1 MKIKK
6 IISSLFLASMAL
18 FTFNACSD
26 VPAPYDIPGTGGNT
40 SIYGEGTMQNPYTV
54 KGAMLNQNGK
64 LGWVKAYIVGYIP
77 SGGDVS
83 STISDVVFGAEGAGE
98 TNMVVSVGPDDKN
111 INNCLA
117 VQLPSGA
124 IRDSL
129 NLKGHPQNLY
139 QEVMLLGTM
148 EKYFGGSGIKNV
160 QAYIM
165 NGDTIGDIPAEEV
178 KAIFSET
185 FASGQGEFTINNV
198 EVPNEMPDVWT
209 WQSSYKCMVAT
220 SFSTSGYINYP
231 SESWLISPEIDLTKA
246 ENATLSFDR
255 VLYKVNN
262 ITLWAKEAGSENW
275 SELDMPNKEVT
286 TSWTFQKSGDINLNS
301 YKGKKIQI
309 AFKYLATDQAGTFEL
324 KNISIEDRVAGET
337 PEEPVNPGDNES
349 SKENPFT
356 VATAISKYNAS
367 KPLANTWVKGYIVG
381 YVSEITIDSSILN
394 DLSSIT
400 DKNKT
405 NLLISDNKNETD
417 YKNCLVLQLPSGDV
431 RNALNLKDNPSNLGK
446 EVIVKGSLEK
456 YFGTA
461 GLKSITEYVL
471 DGQGSGGT
479 EEPGGDAILEESFDN
494 TFGNFTPV
502 SVLGEQTWKTDKY
515 NDNPGYVKM
524 SAYSNGTSVANEDW
538 LVSPAVDLSKERTL
552 TFDHAMGPKNQDLS
566 NAADQYTV
574 WVSTDYSGDVT
585 TATWTQVNIT
595 YPATSGWDFETVTTK
610 LPAVGAKAY
619 IAFKYKNADNANTI
633 TWEIKNLSVK

>member
-18 FTFNACSD
+18 FSFNACSD
-26 VPAPYDIPGTGGNT
+26 VPAPYDIPGTGDNS
-40 SIYGEGTMQNPYTV
+40 SIYGEGTMQNPYSV

-98 TNMVVSVGPDDKN
+98 TNMVVSVSPDDKN

-117 VQLPSGA
+117 VQLPAGE

-165 NGDTIGDIPAEEV
+165 NGDTIGNIPAEEV

-185 FASGQGEFTINNV
+185 FATGQGDFIIDNI
-198 EVPNEMPDVWT
+198 EVPNEMPEVWT
-209 WQSSYKCMVAT
+209 WKSSYKCMVAT
-220 SFSTSGYINYP
+220 SFKTDGYINYP
-231 SESWLISPEIDLTKA
+231 AESWLISPEIDLTKA
-246 ENATLSFDR
+246 ENATLTFER

-262 ITLWAKEAGSENW
+262 ITIWAKESGSANW
-275 SELDMPNKEVT
+275 NELDMPNKEVT
-286 TSWTFQKSGDINLNS
+286 TSWTFQKSGDIDLNS

-309 AFKYLATDQAGTFEL
+309 GFKYLATDQAGTFEL
-324 KNISIEDRVAGET
+324 KNFTIEDRVAGET
-337 PEEPVNPGDNES
+337 PENPTENES
-349 SKENPFT
+349 SKENPFS

-367 KPLANTWVKGYIVG
+367 KPLADTWVKGYIVG
-381 YVSEITIDSSILN
+381 YVNGKSIDGSILN

-400 DKNKT
+400 DENKT
-405 NLLISDNKNETD
+405 NLLIADSKTETD

-471 DGQGSGGT
+471 DGQSSGGT
-479 EEPGGDAILEESFDN
+479 EEPSGDAILEESFNN

-502 SVLGEQTWKTDKY
+502 SVSGAQEWKTDSY
-515 NDNPGYVKM
+515 GYVSM
-524 SAYSNGTSVANEDW
+524 SAYSNGVSLENEDW
-538 LVSPAVDLSKERTL
+538 LVSPAVDLSKEHTL
-552 TFDHAMGPKNQDLS
+552 TFEHAMGPKNQDLS
-566 NAADQYTV
+566 NAPEQYTV
-574 WVSTDYSGDVT
+574 WVSTDYNGDVN

-595 YPATSGWDFETVTTK
+595 YPAASGWTFETVTTK

-619 IAFKYKNADNANTI
+619 FAFKYKNAENANTI

>member
-18 FTFNACSD
+18 FSFNACSD
-26 VPAPYDIPGTGGNT
+26 VPAPYDIPGTGDNS
-40 SIYGEGTMQNPYTV
+40 SIYGEGTMQNPYSV

-98 TNMVVSVGPDDKN
+98 TNMVVSVSPDDKN

-117 VQLPSGA
+117 VQLPAGE

-185 FASGQGEFTINNV
+185 FATGQGDFIIDNI
-198 EVPNEMPDVWT
+198 EVPNEMPEVWT
-209 WQSSYKCMVAT
+209 WKSSYKCMVAT
-220 SFSTSGYINYP
+220 SFKTDGYINYP
-231 SESWLISPEIDLTKA
+231 AESWLISPEIDLTKA
-246 ENATLSFDR
+246 ENATLTFER

-262 ITLWAKEAGSENW
+262 ITIWAKESGSANW
-275 SELDMPNKEVT
+275 NELDMPNKEVT
-286 TSWTFQKSGDINLNS
+286 TSWTFQKSGDIDLNS

-309 AFKYLATDQAGTFEL
+309 GFKYLATDQAGTFEL
-324 KNISIEDRVAGET
+324 KNFTIEDRVAGET
-337 PEEPVNPGDNES
+337 PENPTENES
-349 SKENPFT
+349 SKENPFS

-367 KPLANTWVKGYIVG
+367 NPQANTWVKGYIVG
-381 YVSEITIDSSILN
+381 YVNGMTIDGAILN

-400 DKNKT
+400 DDNKT
-405 NLLISDNKNETD
+405 NLLISDSKTETD
-417 YKNCLVLQLPSGDV
+417 YKNCLVLQLPSGDI
-431 RNALNLKDNPSNLGK
+431 RNALNLKDNPSNLNK
-446 EVIVKGSLEK
+446 ELIVKGSLEK
-456 YFGTA
+456 YFGTY
-461 GLKSITEYVL
+461 GLKFISEYVL
-471 DGQGSGGT
+471 DGQSSGGT
-479 EEPGGDAILEESFDN
+479 EEPDGDAILEESFNN
-494 TFGNFTPV
+494 TFGSFTTQN
-502 SVLGEQTWKTDKY
+502 VLGAQEWKPNSY
-515 NDNPGYVKM
+515 GYVSM
-524 SAYSNGTSVANEDW
+524 SAYSNGSSAANEDW
-538 LVSPAVDLSKERTL
+538 LISPVIDLSKERTL
-552 TFDHAMGPKNQDLS
+552 TFEHAMGKAGLDLS
-566 NAADQYTV
+566 NAPEQYTV
-574 WVSTDYSGDVT
+574 WVSTDYNGDVN

-595 YPATSGWDFETVTTK
+595 YPAASGWTFETVTTK

-619 IAFKYKNADNANTI
+619 FAFKYKNAENANTI

>member
-18 FTFNACSD
+18 FSFNACSD
-26 VPAPYDIPGTGGNT
+26 VPAPYDIPGTGDNS
-40 SIYGEGTMQNPYTV
+40 SIYGEGTMQSPYSV

-83 STISDVVFGAEGAGE
+83 STISDVVFGADGAGE
-98 TNMVVSVGPDDKN
+98 TNMVVSVSPDDKN

-117 VQLPSGA
+117 VQLPAGA

-185 FASGQGEFTINNV
+185 FASGQGEFTIENKTLP
-198 EVPNEMPDVWT
+198 EDGSAVWT
-209 WQSSYKCMVAT
+209 WETRSGNSYMKAT
-220 SFSTSGYINYP
+220 SFKTDGFINYS
-231 SESWLISPEIDLTKA
+231 SESWLISPEIDLTKV
-246 ENATLSFDR
+246 ENATLSFER

-262 ITLWAKEAGSENW
+262 ITIWAKESGSENW
-275 SELDMPNKEVT
+275 NELDMPNKEIT
-286 TSWTFQKSGDINLNS
+286 QSWTFQKSGDINLNN

-324 KNISIEDRVAGET
+324 KNFTIEDRAAGET
-337 PEEPVNPGDNES
+337 PEEPETPTENES

-356 VATAISKYNAS
+356 VSTAISKYNAS
-367 KPLANTWVKGYIVG
+367 EPMADTWVKGYIVG
-381 YVSEITIDSSILN
+381 YVNGKSIDGSILN

-400 DKNKT
+400 DENKT
-405 NLLISDNKNETD
+405 NLLIADSKTETD

-431 RNALNLKDNPSNLGK
+431 RNGLNLKDNPSNLGK
-446 EVIVKGSLEK
+446 EVIVKGSLET
-456 YFGTA
+456 YFKTY

-471 DGQGSGGT
+471 DGQSSGGT
-479 EEPGGDAILEESFDN
+479 EEGEKTTFTKVTEISEGTYVFAALSDGAYKIAQNIESSKNYGYLYVNDVTSDGN
-494 TFGNFTPV
+494 TISTV
-502 SVLGEQTWKTDKY
+502 SKG
-515 NDNPGYVKM
+515 
-524 SAYSNGTSVANEDW
+524 
-538 LVSPAVDLSKERTL
+538 L
-552 TFDHAMGPKNQDLS
+552 TFTIKSTADGYTIQDESGRYLIMTGS
-566 NAADQYTV
+566 YNSFNLTENPTEGQY
-574 WVSTDYSGDVT
+574 WDIT
-585 TATWTQVNIT
+585 T
-595 YPATSGWDFETVTTK
+595 
-610 LPAVGAKAY
+610 
-619 IAFKYKNADNANTI
+619 NADGTF
-633 TWEIKNLSVK
+633 TIKNKATNKWIQYSKDYTSFGSYPDSRGINPILFKK

>member
-18 FTFNACSD
+18 FSFNACSD
-26 VPAPYDIPGTGGNT
+26 VPAPYDIPGTGDNS
-40 SIYGEGTMQNPYTV
+40 SIYGEGTMQSPYSV

-83 STISDVVFGAEGAGE
+83 STISDVVFGADGAGE
-98 TNMVVSVGPDDKN
+98 TNMVVSVSPDDKN

-117 VQLPSGA
+117 VQLPAGE

-185 FASGQGEFTINNV
+185 FASGQGEFTVKNV
-198 EVPNEMPDVWT
+198 TVPAEMGAEVWT
-209 WQSSYKCMVAT
+209 WDSYKYMKAT
-220 SFSTSGYINYP
+220 SFVNYTDYAA
-231 SESWLISPEIDLTKA
+231 ESWLISPEVDLSNAT
-246 ENATLSFDR
+246 NATLTFEYVAR
-255 VLYKVNN
+255 YFTNLPEN
-262 ITLWAKEAGSENW
+262 ITLWITESNVENW
-275 SELDMPNKEVT
+275 QQLTIPNHVLQDA
-286 TSWTFQKSGDINLNS
+286 WTPFAKSGDIDLNA
-301 YKGKKIQI
+301 YKGKKVKIG
-309 AFKYLATDQAGTFEL
+309 FKYNCTEKAGTYEL
-324 KNISIEDRVAGET
+324 KNISIEDRAAGET
-337 PEEPVNPGDNES
+337 PEEPETPTENES
-349 SKENPFT
+349 SKETPFT

-367 KPLANTWVKGYIVG
+367 KPMADTWVKGYIVG
-381 YVSEITIDSSILN
+381 YVNGKSIDGSILN

-400 DKNKT
+400 DENKT
-405 NLLISDNKNETD
+405 NLLIADSKTETD

-471 DGQGSGGT
+471 DGQSSGGT
-479 EEPGGDAILEESFDN
+479 EEGEKTTFTKVTEISEGTYVFAALSDGAYKIAQNIESSKNYGYLYVNDVTSDGN
-494 TFGNFTPV
+494 TISTV
-502 SVLGEQTWKTDKY
+502 SKG
-515 NDNPGYVKM
+515 
-524 SAYSNGTSVANEDW
+524 
-538 LVSPAVDLSKERTL
+538 L
-552 TFDHAMGPKNQDLS
+552 TFIIKSTADGYTIQDESARYLIMTGTYNS
-566 NAADQYTV
+566 FNLTENPTEGQY
-574 WVSTDYSGDVT
+574 WD
-585 TATWTQVNIT
+585 IT
-595 YPATSGWDFETVTTK
+595 G
-610 LPAVGAKAY
+610 
-619 IAFKYKNADNANTI
+619 NADGTF
-633 TWEIKNLSVK
+633 TIKNKATNKWIQYSKDYTSFGSYPDSRGINPILFKK

>member
-165 NGDTIGDIPAEEV
+165 NGDTIGDIPTEEV
-178 KAIFSET
+178 EAIFSET
-185 FASGQGEFTINNV
+185 FASNQGEFTVKNV
-198 EVPNEMPDVWT
+198 NVPAEMGAEVWT
-209 WQSSYKCMVAT
+209 WDSYKYMKAT
-220 SFSTSGYINYP
+220 SYVNNTDYAA
-231 SESWLISPEIDLTKA
+231 ESWLISPEIDLSNAT
-246 ENATLSFDR
+246 NATLTFEYVAR
-255 VLYKVNN
+255 YFTNLPEN
-262 ITLWAKEAGSENW
+262 ITLWITESSAENW
-275 SELDMPNKEVT
+275 QQLTIPNHVLQDA
-286 TSWTFQKSGDINLNS
+286 WTPFAKSGDIDLNA
-301 YKGKKIQI
+301 YKGKKVKIG
-309 AFKYLATDQAGTFEL
+309 FKYACTEKAGTYEL

-356 VATAISKYNAS
+356 VATAISKYNSS
-367 KPLANTWVKGYIVG
+367 KPLADTWVKGYIVG
-381 YVSEITIDSSILN
+381 YVSDKSIDSSILN

-400 DKNKT
+400 DNNKT

-431 RNALNLKDNPSNLGK
+431 RNGLNLKDNPSNLGK

-456 YFGTA
+456 YFGTY

-471 DGQGSGGT
+471 DGQSSGGT
-479 EEPGGDAILEESFDN
+479 EDGEKTTFTKVTEISEGTYVFAALSDGVYKIAQNIETSKTYGYLYVNDVTSDGN
-494 TFGNFTPV
+494 TISTV
-502 SVLGEQTWKTDKY
+502 SKG
-515 NDNPGYVKM
+515 
-524 SAYSNGTSVANEDW
+524 
-538 LVSPAVDLSKERTL
+538 L
-552 TFDHAMGPKNQDLS
+552 TFTIKSTADGYTIQDESARYLIMTGTYNSFNLTENPTEGQYWDITS
-566 NAADQYTV
+566 NADGTF
-574 WVSTDYSGDVT
+574 T
-585 TATWTQVNIT
+585 
-595 YPATSGWDFETVTTK
+595 
-610 LPAVGAKAY
+610 
-619 IAFKYKNADNANTI
+619 
-633 TWEIKNLSVK
+633 IKNKATNKWIQYSKDYTSFGSYSDSRGVNPILFKK

>member
-18 FTFNACSD
+18 FSFNACSD
-26 VPAPYDIPGTGGNT
+26 VPAPYDIPGTGDNS
-40 SIYGEGTMQNPYTV
+40 SIYGEGTMQNPYSV

-83 STISDVVFGAEGAGE
+83 STISDVVFGADGAGE
-98 TNMVVSVGPDDKN
+98 TNMVVSVSPDDKN

-117 VQLPSGA
+117 VQLPAGE

-160 QAYIM
+160 QAYVM

-185 FASGQGEFTINNV
+185 FASGQGEFTIDNV
-198 EVPNEMPDVWT
+198 EVPNEMPEVWT

-246 ENATLSFDR
+246 ENATLSFER

-262 ITLWAKEAGSENW
+262 ITIWVKESGSENW
-275 SELDMPNKEVT
+275 NELDMPNKEVT
-286 TSWTFQKSGDINLNS
+286 TSWTFQKSGDINLNN

-324 KNISIEDRVAGET
+324 KNFTIEDRAAGET
-337 PEEPVNPGDNES
+337 PEEPETPTENES

-367 KPLANTWVKGYIVG
+367 KPLADTWVKGYIVG
-381 YVSEITIDSSILN
+381 YVSDKTIDSSVLN
-394 DLSSIT
+394 DLSGIT
-400 DKNKT
+400 DNNKT
-405 NLLISDNKNETD
+405 NLLIADSKTETD

-431 RNALNLKDNPSNLGK
+431 RNGLNLKDNPSNLGK

-456 YFGTA
+456 YFGTY

-471 DGQGSGGT
+471 DGQSSGGT
-479 EEPGGDAILEESFDN
+479 EEGEKTTFTKISEISEGTYVFAALSDGVYKIAQNIETSKTYGYLYVNDVTSDGN
-494 TFGNFTPV
+494 TISTV
-502 SVLGEQTWKTDKY
+502 SKG
-515 NDNPGYVKM
+515 
-524 SAYSNGTSVANEDW
+524 
-538 LVSPAVDLSKERTL
+538 L
-552 TFDHAMGPKNQDLS
+552 TFTIKSTADGYTIQDESARFLIMTGTYNS
-566 NAADQYTV
+566 FNLTENPTEGQY
-574 WVSTDYSGDVT
+574 WD
-585 TATWTQVNIT
+585 IT
-595 YPATSGWDFETVTTK
+595 G
-610 LPAVGAKAY
+610 
-619 IAFKYKNADNANTI
+619 NADGTF
-633 TWEIKNLSVK
+633 TIKNKATNKWIQYSKDYTSFGSYSDSRGVNPILFKK

>member
-178 KAIFSET
+178 EAIFSET
-185 FASGQGEFTINNV
+185 FASNQGEFTVKNV
-198 EVPNEMPDVWT
+198 NVPAEMGAEVWT
-209 WQSSYKCMVAT
+209 WDSYKYMKAT
-220 SFSTSGYINYP
+220 SFVNYTDYAA
-231 SESWLISPEIDLTKA
+231 ESWLISPEIDLSNAT
-246 ENATLSFDR
+246 NATLTFEYVAR
-255 VLYKVNN
+255 YFTNLPEN
-262 ITLWAKEAGSENW
+262 ITLWITESSAENW
-275 SELDMPNKEVT
+275 QQLTIPNHVLQDA
-286 TSWTFQKSGDINLNS
+286 WTPFAKSGDIDLNA
-301 YKGKKIQI
+301 YKGKKVKIG
-309 AFKYLATDQAGTFEL
+309 FKYACTEKAGTYEL

-356 VATAISKYNAS
+356 VATAISKYNSS
-367 KPLANTWVKGYIVG
+367 KPLADTWVKGYIVG
-381 YVSEITIDSSILN
+381 YVSDKSIDSSILN

-400 DKNKT
+400 DNNKT

-431 RNALNLKDNPSNLGK
+431 RNGLNLKDNPSNLGK

-456 YFGTA
+456 YFGTY

-471 DGQGSGGT
+471 DGQSSGGT
-479 EEPGGDAILEESFDN
+479 EDGEKTTFTKVTEISEGTYVFAALSDGVYKIAQNIETSKTYGYLYVNDVTSDGN
-494 TFGNFTPV
+494 TISTV
-502 SVLGEQTWKTDKY
+502 SKG
-515 NDNPGYVKM
+515 
-524 SAYSNGTSVANEDW
+524 
-538 LVSPAVDLSKERTL
+538 L
-552 TFDHAMGPKNQDLS
+552 TFTIKSTADGYTIQDESARYLIMTGTYNSFNLTENPTEGQYWDITS
-566 NAADQYTV
+566 NADGTF
-574 WVSTDYSGDVT
+574 T
-585 TATWTQVNIT
+585 
-595 YPATSGWDFETVTTK
+595 
-610 LPAVGAKAY
+610 
-619 IAFKYKNADNANTI
+619 
-633 TWEIKNLSVK
+633 IKNKATNKWIQYSKDYTSFGSYSDSRGVNPILFKK

>member
-18 FTFNACSD
+18 FSFNACSD
-26 VPAPYDIPGTGGNT
+26 VPAPYDIPGTGDNS
-40 SIYGEGTMQNPYTV
+40 SIYGEGTMQNPYSV

-83 STISDVVFGAEGAGE
+83 STISDVVFGADGAGE
-98 TNMVVSVGPDDKN
+98 TNMVVSVSPDDKN

-117 VQLPSGA
+117 VQLPAGE

-160 QAYIM
+160 QAYVM

-185 FASGQGEFTINNV
+185 FASGQGEFTVKNV
-198 EVPNEMPDVWT
+198 TVPAEMGAEVWT
-209 WQSSYKCMVAT
+209 WDSYKYMKAT
-220 SFSTSGYINYP
+220 SFINKKDYAA
-231 SESWLISPEIDLTKA
+231 ESWLISPEIDLSNAT
-246 ENATLSFDR
+246 NATLTFEYVAR
-255 VLYKVNN
+255 YFTNLPEN
-262 ITLWAKEAGSENW
+262 ITLWITESNVENW
-275 SELDMPNKEVT
+275 QQLTIPNHVLQDA
-286 TSWTFQKSGDINLNS
+286 WTPFAKSGDINLNA
-301 YKGKKIQI
+301 YKGKKVKIG
-309 AFKYLATDQAGTFEL
+309 FKYNCAEKAGTYEL

-337 PEEPVNPGDNES
+337 PEEPETPTENES
-349 SKENPFT
+349 SKENPFN

-367 KPLANTWVKGYIVG
+367 KPLADTWVKGYIVG
-381 YVSEITIDSSILN
+381 YVNGMSIDGSILN
-394 DLSSIT
+394 DLSGIT
-400 DKNKT
+400 DDNKT
-405 NLLISDNKNETD
+405 NLLIADSKTETD

-456 YFGTA
+456 YFGTY

-471 DGQGSGGT
+471 DGQSSGGT
-479 EEPGGDAILEESFDN
+479 EEGEKTTFTKVTEISEGTYVFAALSDGVYKIAQNIETSKTYGYLYVNDVTSDGN
-494 TFGNFTPV
+494 TISTV
-502 SVLGEQTWKTDKY
+502 SKG
-515 NDNPGYVKM
+515 
-524 SAYSNGTSVANEDW
+524 
-538 LVSPAVDLSKERTL
+538 L
-552 TFDHAMGPKNQDLS
+552 TFTIKSTADGYTIQDESARYLIMTGTYNS
-566 NAADQYTV
+566 FNLTENPTEGQY
-574 WVSTDYSGDVT
+574 WD
-585 TATWTQVNIT
+585 IT
-595 YPATSGWDFETVTTK
+595 G
-610 LPAVGAKAY
+610 
-619 IAFKYKNADNANTI
+619 NADGTF
-633 TWEIKNLSVK
+633 TIKNKATNKWIQYSKDYTSFGSYPDSRGVNPILFKK

>member
-26 VPAPYDIPGTGGNT
+26 VPAPYDIPGTGSNT

-178 KAIFSET
+178 EAIFSET

-198 EVPNEMPDVWT
+198 EVPNEMPEVWT

-262 ITLWAKEAGSENW
+262 ITLWVKEAGSENW
-275 SELDMPNKEVT
+275 SELDIPNKEVA

-356 VATAISKYNAS
+356 VATAISKYNSS
-367 KPLANTWVKGYIVG
+367 KPLADTWVKGYIVG
-381 YVSEITIDSSILN
+381 YVSDKSIDSSILN

-400 DKNKT
+400 DNNKT

-431 RNALNLKDNPSNLGK
+431 RNGLNLKDNPSNLGK

-456 YFGTA
+456 YFGTY

-471 DGQGSGGT
+471 DGQSSGGT
-479 EEPGGDAILEESFDN
+479 EDGEKTTFTKVTEISEGTYVFAALSDGVYKIAQNIETSKTYGYLYVNDVTSDGN
-494 TFGNFTPV
+494 TISTV
-502 SVLGEQTWKTDKY
+502 SKG
-515 NDNPGYVKM
+515 
-524 SAYSNGTSVANEDW
+524 
-538 LVSPAVDLSKERTL
+538 L
-552 TFDHAMGPKNQDLS
+552 TFTIKSTADGYTIQDESARYLIMTGTYNSFNLTENPTEGQYWDITS
-566 NAADQYTV
+566 NADGTF
-574 WVSTDYSGDVT
+574 T
-585 TATWTQVNIT
+585 
-595 YPATSGWDFETVTTK
+595 
-610 LPAVGAKAY
+610 
-619 IAFKYKNADNANTI
+619 
-633 TWEIKNLSVK
+633 IKNKATNKWIQYSKDYTSFGSYSDSRGVNPILFKK

>member
-18 FTFNACSD
+18 FSFNACSD
-26 VPAPYDIPGTGGNT
+26 VPAPYDIPGTGDNS
-40 SIYGEGTMQNPYTV
+40 SIYGEGTMQSPYSV

-83 STISDVVFGAEGAGE
+83 STISDVVFGADGAGE
-98 TNMVVSVGPDDKN
+98 TNMVVSVSPDDKN

-117 VQLPSGA
+117 VQLPAGA

-165 NGDTIGDIPAEEV
+165 NGDTIGNIPAEEV

-185 FASGQGEFTINNV
+185 FATGQGDFIIDNI
-198 EVPNEMPDVWT
+198 EVPNEMPEVWT
-209 WQSSYKCMVAT
+209 WKSSYKCMVAT
-220 SFSTSGYINYP
+220 SFKTDGYINYP
-231 SESWLISPEIDLTKA
+231 AESWLISPEIDLTKA
-246 ENATLSFDR
+246 ENATLTFER

-262 ITLWAKEAGSENW
+262 ITIWAKESGSANW
-275 SELDMPNKEVT
+275 NELDMPNKEVT
-286 TSWTFQKSGDINLNS
+286 TSWTFQKSGDIDLNS

-309 AFKYLATDQAGTFEL
+309 GFKYLATDQAGTFEL
-324 KNISIEDRVAGET
+324 KNFTIEDRVAGET
-337 PEEPVNPGDNES
+337 PENPTENES
-349 SKENPFT
+349 SKENPFS

-367 KPLANTWVKGYIVG
+367 KPLADTWVKGYIVG
-381 YVSEITIDSSILN
+381 YVNGKSIDGSILN

-400 DKNKT
+400 DENKT
-405 NLLISDNKNETD
+405 NLLIADSKTETD

-471 DGQGSGGT
+471 DGQSSGGT
-479 EEPGGDAILEESFDN
+479 EEPSGDAILEESFNN

-502 SVLGEQTWKTDKY
+502 SVSGAQEWKTDSY
-515 NDNPGYVKM
+515 GYVSM
-524 SAYSNGTSVANEDW
+524 SAYSNGVSLENEDW
-538 LVSPAVDLSKERTL
+538 LVSPAVDLSKEHTL
-552 TFDHAMGPKNQDLS
+552 TFEHAMGPKNQDLS
-566 NAADQYTV
+566 NAPEQYTV
-574 WVSTDYSGDVT
+574 WVSTDYNGDVN

-595 YPATSGWDFETVTTK
+595 YPAASGWTFETVTTK

-619 IAFKYKNADNANTI
+619 FAFKYKNAENANTI

>member
-18 FTFNACSD
+18 FSFNACSD
-26 VPAPYDIPGTGGNT
+26 VPAPYDIPGTGDNS
-40 SIYGEGTMQNPYTV
+40 SIYGEGTMQNPYSV

-98 TNMVVSVGPDDKN
+98 TNMVVSVSPDDKN

-117 VQLPSGA
+117 VQLPAGE

-185 FASGQGEFTINNV
+185 FASGQGEFTVKNV
-198 EVPNEMPDVWT
+198 TVPTEMGAEVWT
-209 WQSSYKCMVAT
+209 WDSYKYMKAT
-220 SFSTSGYINYP
+220 SYVNDTDYAA
-231 SESWLISPEIDLTKA
+231 ESWLISPEVDLSNAT
-246 ENATLSFDR
+246 NATLTFEYVAR
-255 VLYKVNN
+255 YFTNLQEN
-262 ITLWAKEAGSENW
+262 ITLWITESNTENW
-275 SELDMPNKEVT
+275 QQLTIPNHVLQNDWKPFV
-286 TSWTFQKSGDINLNS
+286 KSGDIDLNA
-301 YKGKKIQI
+301 YKGKKVKIG
-309 AFKYLATDQAGTFEL
+309 FKYKCTEKAGTYEL
-324 KNISIEDRVAGET
+324 MNISIEDRAVGET
-337 PEEPVNPGDNES
+337 PEEPETPTENES

-367 KPLANTWVKGYIVG
+367 KPMADTWVKGYIVG
-381 YVSEITIDSSILN
+381 YVNGKSIDGSILN

-400 DKNKT
+400 DENKT
-405 NLLISDNKNETD
+405 NLLIADSKTETD

-456 YFGTA
+456 YFGTY

-471 DGQGSGGT
+471 DGQSSGGT
-479 EEPGGDAILEESFDN
+479 EEGEKTTFTKVTEISEGTYVFAALSDGAYKIAQNIESSKNYGYLYVNDVTSDGN
-494 TFGNFTPV
+494 TISTV
-502 SVLGEQTWKTDKY
+502 SKG
-515 NDNPGYVKM
+515 
-524 SAYSNGTSVANEDW
+524 
-538 LVSPAVDLSKERTL
+538 L
-552 TFDHAMGPKNQDLS
+552 TFIIKSTADGYTIQDESARYLIMTGTYNS
-566 NAADQYTV
+566 FNLTENPTEGQY
-574 WVSTDYSGDVT
+574 WD
-585 TATWTQVNIT
+585 IT
-595 YPATSGWDFETVTTK
+595 G
-610 LPAVGAKAY
+610 
-619 IAFKYKNADNANTI
+619 NADGTF
-633 TWEIKNLSVK
+633 TIKNKATNKWIQYSKDYTSFGSYPDSRGVNPILFKK

>member
-178 KAIFSET
+178 EAIFSET
-185 FASGQGEFTINNV
+185 FASNQGEFTVKNV
-198 EVPNEMPDVWT
+198 NVPTEMGAEVWT
-209 WQSSYKCMVAT
+209 WDSYKYMKAT
-220 SFSTSGYINYP
+220 SYVNNTDYAA
-231 SESWLISPEIDLTKA
+231 ESWLISPEIDLSNAT
-246 ENATLSFDR
+246 NATLTFEYVAR
-255 VLYKVNN
+255 YFTNLPEN
-262 ITLWAKEAGSENW
+262 ITLWITESSAENW
-275 SELDMPNKEVT
+275 QQLTIPNHVLQDA
-286 TSWTFQKSGDINLNS
+286 WTPFAKSGDIDLNA
-301 YKGKKIQI
+301 YKGKKVKIG
-309 AFKYLATDQAGTFEL
+309 FKYACTEKAGTYEL

-356 VATAISKYNAS
+356 VATAISKYNSS
-367 KPLANTWVKGYIVG
+367 KPLADTWVKGYIVG
-381 YVSEITIDSSILN
+381 YVSDKSIDSSILN

-400 DKNKT
+400 DNNKT

-431 RNALNLKDNPSNLGK
+431 RNGLNLKDNPSNLGK

-456 YFGTA
+456 YFGTY

-471 DGQGSGGT
+471 DGQSSGGT
-479 EEPGGDAILEESFDN
+479 EDGEKTTFTKVTEISEGTYVFAALSDGVYKIAQNIETSKTYGYLYVNDVTSDGN
-494 TFGNFTPV
+494 TISTV
-502 SVLGEQTWKTDKY
+502 SKG
-515 NDNPGYVKM
+515 
-524 SAYSNGTSVANEDW
+524 
-538 LVSPAVDLSKERTL
+538 L
-552 TFDHAMGPKNQDLS
+552 TFTIKSTADGYTIQDESARYLIMTGTYNSFNLTENPTEGQYWDITS
-566 NAADQYTV
+566 NADGTF
-574 WVSTDYSGDVT
+574 T
-585 TATWTQVNIT
+585 
-595 YPATSGWDFETVTTK
+595 
-610 LPAVGAKAY
+610 
-619 IAFKYKNADNANTI
+619 
-633 TWEIKNLSVK
+633 IKNKATNKWIQYSKDYTSFGSYSDSRGVNPILFKK

>member
-178 KAIFSET
+178 EAIFSET
-185 FASGQGEFTINNV
+185 FASNQGEFTVKNV
-198 EVPNEMPDVWT
+198 NVPTEMGAEVWT
-209 WQSSYKCMVAT
+209 WDSYKYMKAT
-220 SFSTSGYINYP
+220 SYVNNTDYAA
-231 SESWLISPEIDLTKA
+231 ESWLISPEIDLSNAT
-246 ENATLSFDR
+246 NATLTFEYVAR
-255 VLYKVNN
+255 YFTNLPEN
-262 ITLWAKEAGSENW
+262 ITLWITESSAKNW
-275 SELDMPNKEVT
+275 QQLTIPNHVLQDA
-286 TSWTFQKSGDINLNS
+286 WTPFAKSGDIDLNA
-301 YKGKKIQI
+301 YKGKKVKIG
-309 AFKYLATDQAGTFEL
+309 FKYACTEKAGTYEL

-356 VATAISKYNAS
+356 VATAISKYNSS
-367 KPLANTWVKGYIVG
+367 KPLADTWVKGYIVG
-381 YVSEITIDSSILN
+381 YVSDKSIDSSILN

-400 DKNKT
+400 DNNKT

-431 RNALNLKDNPSNLGK
+431 RNGLNLKDNPSNLGK

-456 YFGTA
+456 YFGTY

-471 DGQGSGGT
+471 DGQSSGGT
-479 EEPGGDAILEESFDN
+479 EDGEKTTFTKVTEISEGTYVFAALSDGVYKIAQNIETSKTYGYLYVNDVTSDGN
-494 TFGNFTPV
+494 TISTV
-502 SVLGEQTWKTDKY
+502 SKG
-515 NDNPGYVKM
+515 
-524 SAYSNGTSVANEDW
+524 
-538 LVSPAVDLSKERTL
+538 L
-552 TFDHAMGPKNQDLS
+552 TFTIKSTADGYTIQDESARYLIMTGTYNSFNLTENPTEGQYWDITS
-566 NAADQYTV
+566 NADGTF
-574 WVSTDYSGDVT
+574 T
-585 TATWTQVNIT
+585 
-595 YPATSGWDFETVTTK
+595 
-610 LPAVGAKAY
+610 
-619 IAFKYKNADNANTI
+619 
-633 TWEIKNLSVK
+633 IKNKATNKWIQYSKDYTSFGSYSDSRGVNPILFKK

>member
-18 FTFNACSD
+18 FSFNACSD
-26 VPAPYDIPGTGGNT
+26 VPAPYDIPGTGDNS
-40 SIYGEGTMQNPYTV
+40 SIYGEGTMQNPYSV

-98 TNMVVSVGPDDKN
+98 TNMVVSVSPDDKN

-117 VQLPSGA
+117 VQLPAGE

-185 FASGQGEFTINNV
+185 FASGQGEFTVKNV
-198 EVPNEMPDVWT
+198 TVPAEMGAEVWT
-209 WQSSYKCMVAT
+209 WDSYKYMKAT
-220 SFSTSGYINYP
+220 SFVNYTDYAA
-231 SESWLISPEIDLTKA
+231 ESWLISPEVDLSNAT
-246 ENATLSFDR
+246 NATLTFEYVAR
-255 VLYKVNN
+255 YFTNLPEN
-262 ITLWAKEAGSENW
+262 ITLWITESNVENW
-275 SELDMPNKEVT
+275 QQLTIPNHVLQNDWKPFV
-286 TSWTFQKSGDINLNS
+286 KSGDIDLNA
-301 YKGKKIQI
+301 YKGKKVKIG
-309 AFKYLATDQAGTFEL
+309 FKYKCTEKAGTYEL
-324 KNISIEDRVAGET
+324 MNISIEDRAVGET
-337 PEEPVNPGDNES
+337 PEEPETPTENES

-367 KPLANTWVKGYIVG
+367 KPLADTWVKGYIVG
-381 YVSEITIDSSILN
+381 YVNGKSIDGSILN

-400 DKNKT
+400 DENKT
-405 NLLISDNKNETD
+405 NLLIADSKTETD

-456 YFGTA
+456 YFGTY

-471 DGQGSGGT
+471 DGQSSGGT
-479 EEPGGDAILEESFDN
+479 EEGEKTTFTKVTEISEGTYVFAALSDGAYKIAQNIESSKNYGYLYVNDVTSDGN
-494 TFGNFTPV
+494 TISTV
-502 SVLGEQTWKTDKY
+502 SKG
-515 NDNPGYVKM
+515 
-524 SAYSNGTSVANEDW
+524 
-538 LVSPAVDLSKERTL
+538 L
-552 TFDHAMGPKNQDLS
+552 TFIIKSTADGYTIQDESARYLIMTGTYNS
-566 NAADQYTV
+566 FNLTENPTEGQY
-574 WVSTDYSGDVT
+574 WD
-585 TATWTQVNIT
+585 IT
-595 YPATSGWDFETVTTK
+595 G
-610 LPAVGAKAY
+610 
-619 IAFKYKNADNANTI
+619 NADGTF
-633 TWEIKNLSVK
+633 TIKNKATNKWIQYSKDYTSFGSYPDSRGVNPILFKK

>member
-18 FTFNACSD
+18 FSFNACSD
-26 VPAPYDIPGTGGNT
+26 VPAPYDIPGTGDNS
-40 SIYGEGTMQNPYTV
+40 SIYGEGTMQNPYSV

-98 TNMVVSVGPDDKN
+98 TNMVVSVSPDDKN

-117 VQLPSGA
+117 VQLPAGE

-165 NGDTIGDIPAEEV
+165 NGDTIGDIPTEEV

-185 FASGQGEFTINNV
+185 FASGQGEFTVKNV
-198 EVPNEMPDVWT
+198 TVPAEMGAEVWT
-209 WQSSYKCMVAT
+209 WDSYKYMKAT
-220 SFSTSGYINYP
+220 SFVNYTDYAA
-231 SESWLISPEIDLTKA
+231 ESWLISPEVDLSNAT
-246 ENATLSFDR
+246 NATLTFEYVAR
-255 VLYKVNN
+255 YFTNLPEN
-262 ITLWAKEAGSENW
+262 ITLWITESNVENW
-275 SELDMPNKEVT
+275 QQLTIPNHVLQDA
-286 TSWTFQKSGDINLNS
+286 WTPFAKSGDIDLNA
-301 YKGKKIQI
+301 YKGKKVKIG
-309 AFKYLATDQAGTFEL
+309 FKYNCTEKAGTYEL
-324 KNISIEDRVAGET
+324 KNISIEDRAAGET
-337 PEEPVNPGDNES
+337 PEEPETPTENES

-367 KPLANTWVKGYIVG
+367 KPLADTWVKGYIVG
-381 YVSEITIDSSILN
+381 YVNGKSIDGSILN

-400 DKNKT
+400 DENKT
-405 NLLISDNKNETD
+405 NLLIADSKTETD

-471 DGQGSGGT
+471 DGQSSGGT
-479 EEPGGDAILEESFDN
+479 EEPDGDAILEESFNN
-494 TFGNFTPV
+494 TFGSFTTQN
-502 SVLGEQTWKTDKY
+502 VLGAQEWKPDSY
-515 NDNPGYVKM
+515 GYVSM
-524 SAYSNGTSVANEDW
+524 SAYSNGSSAANEDW
-538 LVSPAVDLSKERTL
+538 LISPVIDLSKERTL
-552 TFDHAMGPKNQDLS
+552 TFEHAMGKAGLDLS
-566 NAADQYTV
+566 NAPEQYTV
-574 WVSTDYSGDVT
+574 WVSTDYNGDVN

-595 YPATSGWDFETVTTK
+595 YPAASGWTFETVTTK

-619 IAFKYKNADNANTI
+619 FAFKYKNAENANTI

>member
-178 KAIFSET
+178 EAIFSET
-185 FASGQGEFTINNV
+185 FASNQGEFTVKNV
-198 EVPNEMPDVWT
+198 NVPAEMGAEVWT
-209 WQSSYKCMVAT
+209 WDSYKYMKAT
-220 SFSTSGYINYP
+220 SYVNNTDYAA
-231 SESWLISPEIDLTKA
+231 ESWLISPEIDLSNAT
-246 ENATLSFDR
+246 NATLTFEYVAR
-255 VLYKVNN
+255 YFTNLPEN
-262 ITLWAKEAGSENW
+262 ITLWITESSAENW
-275 SELDMPNKEVT
+275 QQLTIPNHVLQDA
-286 TSWTFQKSGDINLNS
+286 WTPFAKSGDIDLNA
-301 YKGKKIQI
+301 YKGKKVKIG
-309 AFKYLATDQAGTFEL
+309 FKYACTEKAGTYEL

-356 VATAISKYNAS
+356 VATAISKYNSS
-367 KPLANTWVKGYIVG
+367 KPLADTWVKGYIVG
-381 YVSEITIDSSILN
+381 YVSDKSIDSSILN

-400 DKNKT
+400 DNNKT

-431 RNALNLKDNPSNLGK
+431 RNGLNLKDNPSNLGK

-456 YFGTA
+456 YFGTY

-471 DGQGSGGT
+471 DGQSSGGT
-479 EEPGGDAILEESFDN
+479 EDGEKTTFTKVTEISEGTYVFAALSDGVYKIAQNIETSKTYGYLYVNDVTSDGN
-494 TFGNFTPV
+494 TISTV
-502 SVLGEQTWKTDKY
+502 SKG
-515 NDNPGYVKM
+515 
-524 SAYSNGTSVANEDW
+524 
-538 LVSPAVDLSKERTL
+538 L
-552 TFDHAMGPKNQDLS
+552 TFTIKSTADGYTIQDESARYLIMTGTYNSFNLTENPTEGQYWDITS
-566 NAADQYTV
+566 NADGTF
-574 WVSTDYSGDVT
+574 T
-585 TATWTQVNIT
+585 
-595 YPATSGWDFETVTTK
+595 
-610 LPAVGAKAY
+610 
-619 IAFKYKNADNANTI
+619 
-633 TWEIKNLSVK
+633 IKNKATNKWIQYSKDYTSFGSYSDSRGVNPILFKK

>member
-18 FTFNACSD
+18 FSFNACSD
-26 VPAPYDIPGTGGNT
+26 VPAPYEIPGTGDNS
-40 SIYGEGTMQNPYTV
+40 SIYGEGTLKSPYSV
-54 KGAMLNQNGK
+54 LGAMHYQNGR
-64 LGWVKAYIVGYIP
+64 LAWVKAYIVGYIP

-83 STISDVVFGAEGAGE
+83 STISDVVFGADGAGE
-98 TNMVVSVGPDDKN
+98 TNMVVSVSPDDKN

-117 VQLPSGA
+117 VQLPAGE

-160 QAYIM
+160 QAYVM

-185 FASGQGEFTINNV
+185 FASGQGEFTVKNV
-198 EVPNEMPDVWT
+198 TVPTEMGAEVWT
-209 WQSSYKCMVAT
+209 WDSYKYMKAT
-220 SFSTSGYINYP
+220 SFVNYTDYAA
-231 SESWLISPEIDLTKA
+231 ESWLISPEVDLSNAT
-246 ENATLSFDR
+246 NATLTFEYVAR
-255 VLYKVNN
+255 YFTNLPEN
-262 ITLWAKEAGSENW
+262 ITLWITESNVENW
-275 SELDMPNKEVT
+275 QQLTIPNHVLQDA
-286 TSWTFQKSGDINLNS
+286 WTPFAKSGDIDLNA
-301 YKGKKIQI
+301 YKGKKVKIG
-309 AFKYLATDQAGTFEL
+309 FKYKCTEKAGTYEL
-324 KNISIEDRVAGET
+324 KNISIEDRAAGET
-337 PEEPVNPGDNES
+337 PEEPETPTENES
-349 SKENPFT
+349 SKENPFS

-367 KPLANTWVKGYIVG
+367 NPLADTWVKGYIVG
-381 YVSEITIDSSILN
+381 YVNGMSIDGSILN
-394 DLSSIT
+394 DLSGIT
-400 DKNKT
+400 DDNKT
-405 NLLISDNKNETD
+405 NLLIADSKTETD

-456 YFGTA
+456 YFGTY

-471 DGQGSGGT
+471 DGQSSGGT
-479 EEPGGDAILEESFDN
+479 EEPSGDAILEESFNN

-502 SVLGEQTWKTDKY
+502 SVSGAQEWKANSY
-515 NDNPGYVKM
+515 GYVSM
-524 SAYSNGTSVANEDW
+524 SAYSGGKSLENEDW

-552 TFDHAMGPKNQDLS
+552 TFEHAMGPKSQDLS
-566 NAADQYTV
+566 NAPEQYTV
-574 WVSTDYSGDVT
+574 WVSTDYNGDVN

-595 YPATSGWDFETVTTK
+595 YPAASGWTFETVTTK

-619 IAFKYKNADNANTI
+619 FAFKYKNAENANTI

>member
-18 FTFNACSD
+18 FSFNACSD
-26 VPAPYDIPGTGGNT
+26 VPAPYDIPGTGDNS
-40 SIYGEGTMQNPYTV
+40 SIYGEGTMQSPYSV

-83 STISDVVFGAEGAGE
+83 STISDVVFGADGAGE
-98 TNMVVSVGPDDKN
+98 TNMVVSVSPDDKN

-117 VQLPSGA
+117 VQLPAGE

-165 NGDTIGDIPAEEV
+165 NGETIGDIPAEEV

-185 FASGQGEFTINNV
+185 FASGQGEFTVKNV
-198 EVPNEMPDVWT
+198 TVPAEMGAEVWT
-209 WQSSYKCMVAT
+209 WDSYKYMKAT
-220 SFSTSGYINYP
+220 SYVNDTDYAA
-231 SESWLISPEIDLTKA
+231 ESWLISPEVDLSNAT
-246 ENATLSFDR
+246 NATLTFEYVAR
-255 VLYKVNN
+255 YFTNLQEN
-262 ITLWAKEAGSENW
+262 ITLWITESNTENW
-275 SELDMPNKEVT
+275 QQLTIPNHVLQNDWKPFV
-286 TSWTFQKSGDINLNS
+286 KSGDIDLNA
-301 YKGKKIQI
+301 YKGKKVKIG
-309 AFKYLATDQAGTFEL
+309 FKYNCTEKAGTYEL
-324 KNISIEDRVAGET
+324 MNISIEDRAVGET
-337 PEEPVNPGDNES
+337 PEEPETPTENES

-367 KPLANTWVKGYIVG
+367 KPLADTWVKGYIVG
-381 YVSEITIDSSILN
+381 YVNGKSIDGSILN

-400 DKNKT
+400 DENKT
-405 NLLISDNKNETD
+405 NLLIADSKTETD

-471 DGQGSGGT
+471 DGQSSGGT
-479 EEPGGDAILEESFDN
+479 EEGEKTTFTKVTEISEGTYVFAALSDGAYKIAQNIESSKNYGYLYVNDVTSDGN
-494 TFGNFTPV
+494 TISTV
-502 SVLGEQTWKTDKY
+502 SKG
-515 NDNPGYVKM
+515 
-524 SAYSNGTSVANEDW
+524 
-538 LVSPAVDLSKERTL
+538 L
-552 TFDHAMGPKNQDLS
+552 TFIIKSTADGYTIQDESARYLIMTGTYNS
-566 NAADQYTV
+566 FNLTENPTEGQY
-574 WVSTDYSGDVT
+574 WD
-585 TATWTQVNIT
+585 IT
-595 YPATSGWDFETVTTK
+595 G
-610 LPAVGAKAY
+610 
-619 IAFKYKNADNANTI
+619 NADGTF
-633 TWEIKNLSVK
+633 TIKNKATNKWIQYSKDYTSFGSYPDSRGVNPILFKK

>member
-178 KAIFSET
+178 EAIFSET
-185 FASGQGEFTINNV
+185 FASNQGEFTVKNV
-198 EVPNEMPDVWT
+198 NVPTEMGAEVWT
-209 WQSSYKCMVAT
+209 WDSYKYMKAT
-220 SFSTSGYINYP
+220 SFVNYTDYAA
-231 SESWLISPEIDLTKA
+231 ESWLISPEIDLSNAT
-246 ENATLSFDR
+246 NATLTFEYVAR
-255 VLYKVNN
+255 YFTNLPEN
-262 ITLWAKEAGSENW
+262 ITLWITESSAENW
-275 SELDMPNKEVT
+275 QQLTIPNHVLQDA
-286 TSWTFQKSGDINLNS
+286 WTPFAKSGDIDLNA
-301 YKGKKIQI
+301 YKGKKVKIG
-309 AFKYLATDQAGTFEL
+309 FKYACTEKAGTYEL

-356 VATAISKYNAS
+356 VATAISKYNSS
-367 KPLANTWVKGYIVG
+367 KPLADTWVKGYVVG
-381 YVSEITIDSSILN
+381 YVNGMSIDGSILN

-400 DKNKT
+400 DDNKT

-431 RNALNLKDNPSNLGK
+431 RNGLNLKDNPSNLGK

-456 YFGTA
+456 YFGTY

-471 DGQGSGGT
+471 DGQSSGGT
-479 EEPGGDAILEESFDN
+479 EEGEKTTFTKVTEISEGTYVFAALSDGVYKIAQNIETSKTYGYLYVNDVTSDGN
-494 TFGNFTPV
+494 TISTV
-502 SVLGEQTWKTDKY
+502 SKG
-515 NDNPGYVKM
+515 
-524 SAYSNGTSVANEDW
+524 
-538 LVSPAVDLSKERTL
+538 L
-552 TFDHAMGPKNQDLS
+552 TFTIKSTADGYTIQDESARYLIMTGTYNSFNLTENPTEGQYWDITS
-566 NAADQYTV
+566 NADGTF
-574 WVSTDYSGDVT
+574 T
-585 TATWTQVNIT
+585 
-595 YPATSGWDFETVTTK
+595 
-610 LPAVGAKAY
+610 
-619 IAFKYKNADNANTI
+619 
-633 TWEIKNLSVK
+633 IKNKATNKWIQYSKDYTSFGSYSDSRGVNPILFKK

>member
-18 FTFNACSD
+18 FSFNACSD
-26 VPAPYDIPGTGGNT
+26 VPAPYDIPGTGDNS
-40 SIYGEGTMQNPYTV
+40 SIYGEGTMQNPYSV

-98 TNMVVSVGPDDKN
+98 TNMVVSVSPDDKN

-117 VQLPSGA
+117 VQLPAGE

-129 NLKGHPQNLY
+129 NLKGHSQNLY

-185 FASGQGEFTINNV
+185 FATGQGDFIIDNI
-198 EVPNEMPDVWT
+198 EVPNEMPEVWT
-209 WQSSYKCMVAT
+209 WKSSYKCMVAT
-220 SFSTSGYINYP
+220 SFKTDGYINYP
-231 SESWLISPEIDLTKA
+231 AESWLISPEIDLTKA
-246 ENATLSFDR
+246 ENATLTFER

-262 ITLWAKEAGSENW
+262 ITIWAKESGSANW
-275 SELDMPNKEVT
+275 NELDMPNKEVT
-286 TSWTFQKSGDINLNS
+286 TSWTFQKSGDIDLNS

-309 AFKYLATDQAGTFEL
+309 GFKYLATDQAGTFEL
-324 KNISIEDRVAGET
+324 KNFTIEDRAAGET
-337 PEEPVNPGDNES
+337 PEEPETPTENES

-367 KPLANTWVKGYIVG
+367 KPLADTWVKGYIVG
-381 YVSEITIDSSILN
+381 YVNGKSIDGSILN

-400 DKNKT
+400 DENKT
-405 NLLISDNKNETD
+405 NLLIADSKTETD

-456 YFGTA
+456 CFGTA

-471 DGQGSGGT
+471 DGQSSGGT
-479 EEPGGDAILEESFDN
+479 EEPSGDAILEESFNN

-502 SVLGEQTWKTDKY
+502 SVSGAQEWKTDSY
-515 NDNPGYVKM
+515 GYVSM
-524 SAYSNGTSVANEDW
+524 SAYSNGVSLENEDW
-538 LVSPAVDLSKERTL
+538 LVSPAVDLSKEHTL
-552 TFDHAMGPKNQDLS
+552 TFEHAMGPKNQDLS
-566 NAADQYTV
+566 NAPEQYTV
-574 WVSTDYSGDVT
+574 WVSTDYNGDVT

-595 YPATSGWDFETVTTK
+595 YPATSGWTFETVTTK
-610 LPAVGAKAY
+610 LPAVGANAY
-619 IAFKYKNADNANTI
+619 FAFKYKNAENANTI

>member
-178 KAIFSET
+178 EAIFSET
-185 FASGQGEFTINNV
+185 FASNQGEFTVKNV
-198 EVPNEMPDVWT
+198 NVPTEMGAEVWT
-209 WQSSYKCMVAT
+209 WDSYKYMKAT
-220 SFSTSGYINYP
+220 SFVNYTDYAA
-231 SESWLISPEIDLTKA
+231 ESWLISPEIDLSNAT
-246 ENATLSFDR
+246 NATLTFEYVAR
-255 VLYKVNN
+255 YFTNLPEN
-262 ITLWAKEAGSENW
+262 ITLWITESSAENW
-275 SELDMPNKEVT
+275 QQLTIPNHVLQDA
-286 TSWTFQKSGDINLNS
+286 WTPFAKSGDIDLNA
-301 YKGKKIQI
+301 YKGKKVKIG
-309 AFKYLATDQAGTFEL
+309 FKYACTEKAGTYEL

-356 VATAISKYNAS
+356 VATAISKYNSS
-367 KPLANTWVKGYIVG
+367 KPLADTWVKGYVVG
-381 YVSEITIDSSILN
+381 YVNGMSIDGSILN
-394 DLSSIT
+394 DLSGIT
-400 DKNKT
+400 DDNKT

-431 RNALNLKDNPSNLGK
+431 RNGLNLKDNPSNLGK

-456 YFGTA
+456 YFGTY

-471 DGQGSGGT
+471 DGQSSGGT
-479 EEPGGDAILEESFDN
+479 EDGEKTTFTKVTEISEGTYVFAALSDGVYKIAQNIETSKTYGYLYVNDVTSDGN
-494 TFGNFTPV
+494 TISTV
-502 SVLGEQTWKTDKY
+502 SKG
-515 NDNPGYVKM
+515 
-524 SAYSNGTSVANEDW
+524 
-538 LVSPAVDLSKERTL
+538 L
-552 TFDHAMGPKNQDLS
+552 TFTIKSTADGYTIQDESARYLIMTGTYNSFNLTENPTEGQYWDITS
-566 NAADQYTV
+566 NADGTF
-574 WVSTDYSGDVT
+574 T
-585 TATWTQVNIT
+585 
-595 YPATSGWDFETVTTK
+595 
-610 LPAVGAKAY
+610 
-619 IAFKYKNADNANTI
+619 
-633 TWEIKNLSVK
+633 IKNKATNKWIQYSKDYTSFGSYSDSRGVNPILFKK

>member
-18 FTFNACSD
+18 FSFNACSD
-26 VPAPYDIPGTGGNT
+26 VPAPYDIPGTGDNS
-40 SIYGEGTMQNPYTV
+40 SIYGEGTMQNPYSV

-98 TNMVVSVGPDDKN
+98 TNMVVSVSPDDKN

-117 VQLPSGA
+117 VQLPAGE

-185 FASGQGEFTINNV
+185 FASGQGEFTVKNV
-198 EVPNEMPDVWT
+198 TVPAEMGAEVWT
-209 WQSSYKCMVAT
+209 WDSYKYMKAT
-220 SFSTSGYINYP
+220 SFVNYTDYAA
-231 SESWLISPEIDLTKA
+231 ESWLISPEVDLSNA
-246 ENATLSFDR
+246 PNATLTFEYVAR
-255 VLYKVNN
+255 YFTNLPEN
-262 ITLWAKEAGSENW
+262 ITLWITESNVENW
-275 SELDMPNKEVT
+275 QQLTIPNHVLQDA
-286 TSWTFQKSGDINLNS
+286 WTPFAKSGDIDLNA
-301 YKGKKIQI
+301 YKGKKVKIG
-309 AFKYLATDQAGTFEL
+309 FKYNCTEKAGTYEL
-324 KNISIEDRVAGET
+324 KNISIEDRAAGET
-337 PEEPVNPGDNES
+337 PEEPETPTENES

-367 KPLANTWVKGYIVG
+367 KPLADTWVKGYIVG
-381 YVSEITIDSSILN
+381 YVNGKSIDGSILN

-400 DKNKT
+400 DENKT
-405 NLLISDNKNETD
+405 NLLIADSKTETD

-471 DGQGSGGT
+471 DGQSSGGT
-479 EEPGGDAILEESFDN
+479 EEGEKTTFTKVTEISEGTYVFAALSDGAYKIAQNIESSKNYGYLYVNDVTSDGN
-494 TFGNFTPV
+494 TISTV
-502 SVLGEQTWKTDKY
+502 SKG
-515 NDNPGYVKM
+515 
-524 SAYSNGTSVANEDW
+524 
-538 LVSPAVDLSKERTL
+538 L
-552 TFDHAMGPKNQDLS
+552 TFTIKSTADGYTIQDESGRYLIMTGS
-566 NAADQYTV
+566 YNSFNLTENPTEGQY
-574 WVSTDYSGDVT
+574 WD
-585 TATWTQVNIT
+585 IT
-595 YPATSGWDFETVTTK
+595 G
-610 LPAVGAKAY
+610 
-619 IAFKYKNADNANTI
+619 NADDTF
-633 TWEIKNLSVK
+633 TIKNKATNKWIQYSKDYTSFGSYPDSRGVNPILFKK

>member
-18 FTFNACSD
+18 FSFNACSD
-26 VPAPYDIPGTGGNT
+26 VPAPYDIPGTGDNS
-40 SIYGEGTMQNPYTV
+40 SIYGEGTMQNPYSV

-98 TNMVVSVGPDDKN
+98 TNMVVSVSPDDKN

-117 VQLPSGA
+117 VQLPAGE

-148 EKYFGGSGIKNV
+148 EKYFRGSGIKNV

-185 FASGQGEFTINNV
+185 FASGQGEFTVKNV
-198 EVPNEMPDVWT
+198 TVPAEMGAEVWT
-209 WQSSYKCMVAT
+209 WDSYKYMKAT
-220 SFSTSGYINYP
+220 SFVNYTDYAA
-231 SESWLISPEIDLTKA
+231 ESWLISPEIDLTKV
-246 ENATLSFDR
+246 ENATLSFER

-262 ITLWAKEAGSENW
+262 ITIWAKESGSENW
-275 SELDMPNKEVT
+275 NELDMPNKEIT
-286 TSWTFQKSGDINLNS
+286 LSWTFQKSGDINLNN

-324 KNISIEDRVAGET
+324 KNFTIEDRAAGET
-337 PEEPVNPGDNES
+337 PEEPETPTENES

-367 KPLANTWVKGYIVG
+367 KPLADTWVKGYIVG
-381 YVSEITIDSSILN
+381 YVNGKSIDGSILN

-400 DKNKT
+400 DKNNT
-405 NLLISDNKNETD
+405 NLLIADSKTETD

-471 DGQGSGGT
+471 DGQSSGGT
-479 EEPGGDAILEESFDN
+479 EEGEKTTFTKVTEISEGTYVFATLSDGAYKIAQNIESSKNYGYLYVNDVTSDGN
-494 TFGNFTPV
+494 TISTV
-502 SVLGEQTWKTDKY
+502 SKG
-515 NDNPGYVKM
+515 
-524 SAYSNGTSVANEDW
+524 
-538 LVSPAVDLSKERTL
+538 L
-552 TFDHAMGPKNQDLS
+552 TFTIKSTADGYTIQDESGRYLIMTGS
-566 NAADQYTV
+566 YNSFNLTENPTEGQY
-574 WVSTDYSGDVT
+574 WDIT
-585 TATWTQVNIT
+585 T
-595 YPATSGWDFETVTTK
+595 
-610 LPAVGAKAY
+610 
-619 IAFKYKNADNANTI
+619 NADGTF
-633 TWEIKNLSVK
+633 TIKNKATNKWIQYSKDYTSFGSYPDSRGINPILFKK

>member
-178 KAIFSET
+178 EAIFSET
-185 FASGQGEFTINNV
+185 FASNQGEFTVKNV
-198 EVPNEMPDVWT
+198 NVPAEMGAEVWT
-209 WQSSYKCMVAT
+209 WDSYKYMKAT
-220 SFSTSGYINYP
+220 SFVNYTDYAA
-231 SESWLISPEIDLTKA
+231 ESWLISPEIDLSNAT
-246 ENATLSFDR
+246 NATLTFEYVAR
-255 VLYKVNN
+255 YFTNLPEN
-262 ITLWAKEAGSENW
+262 ITLWITESSAENW
-275 SELDMPNKEVT
+275 QQLTIPNHVLQDA
-286 TSWTFQKSGDINLNS
+286 WTPFAKSGDIDLNA
-301 YKGKKIQI
+301 YKGKKVKIG
-309 AFKYLATDQAGTFEL
+309 FKYACTEKAGTYEL

-356 VATAISKYNAS
+356 VATAISKYNSS
-367 KPLANTWVKGYIVG
+367 KPLADTWVKGYVVG
-381 YVSEITIDSSILN
+381 YVNGMSIDGSILN
-394 DLSSIT
+394 DLSGIT
-400 DKNKT
+400 DDNKT

-431 RNALNLKDNPSNLGK
+431 RNGLNLKDNPSNLGK

-456 YFGTA
+456 YFGTY

-471 DGQGSGGT
+471 DGQSSGGT
-479 EEPGGDAILEESFDN
+479 EDGEKTTFTKVTEISEGTYVFAALSDGVYKIAQNIETSKTYGYLYVNDVTSDGN
-494 TFGNFTPV
+494 TISTV
-502 SVLGEQTWKTDKY
+502 SKG
-515 NDNPGYVKM
+515 
-524 SAYSNGTSVANEDW
+524 
-538 LVSPAVDLSKERTL
+538 L
-552 TFDHAMGPKNQDLS
+552 TFTIKSTADGYTIQDESARYLIMTGTYNSFNLTENPTEGQYWDITS
-566 NAADQYTV
+566 NADGTF
-574 WVSTDYSGDVT
+574 T
-585 TATWTQVNIT
+585 
-595 YPATSGWDFETVTTK
+595 
-610 LPAVGAKAY
+610 
-619 IAFKYKNADNANTI
+619 
-633 TWEIKNLSVK
+633 IKNKATNKWIQYSKDYTSFGSYSDSRGVNPILFKK

>member
-178 KAIFSET
+178 EAIFSET

-198 EVPNEMPDVWT
+198 EVPNEMPEVWT

-262 ITLWAKEAGSENW
+262 ITLWVKEAGSENW
-275 SELDMPNKEVT
+275 SELDIPNKEVA

-356 VATAISKYNAS
+356 VATAISKYNSS
-367 KPLANTWVKGYIVG
+367 KPLADTWVKGYIVG
-381 YVSEITIDSSILN
+381 YVSDKSIDSSILN

-400 DKNKT
+400 DNNKT

-431 RNALNLKDNPSNLGK
+431 RNGLNLKDNPSNLGK

-456 YFGTA
+456 YFGTY

-471 DGQGSGGT
+471 DGQSSGGT
-479 EEPGGDAILEESFDN
+479 EDGEKTTFTKVTEISEGTYVFAALSDGVYKIAQNIETSKTYGYLYVNDVTSDGN
-494 TFGNFTPV
+494 TISTV
-502 SVLGEQTWKTDKY
+502 SKG
-515 NDNPGYVKM
+515 
-524 SAYSNGTSVANEDW
+524 
-538 LVSPAVDLSKERTL
+538 L
-552 TFDHAMGPKNQDLS
+552 TFTIKSTADGYTIQDESARYLIMTGTYNSFNLTENPTEGQYWDITS
-566 NAADQYTV
+566 NADGTF
-574 WVSTDYSGDVT
+574 T
-585 TATWTQVNIT
+585 
-595 YPATSGWDFETVTTK
+595 
-610 LPAVGAKAY
+610 
-619 IAFKYKNADNANTI
+619 
-633 TWEIKNLSVK
+633 IKNKATNKWIQYSKDYTSFGSYSDSRGVNPILFKK

>member
-18 FTFNACSD
+18 FSFNACSD
-26 VPAPYDIPGTGGNT
+26 VPAPYEIPGTGDNS
-40 SIYGEGTMQNPYTV
+40 SIYGEGTLKSPYSV
-54 KGAMLNQNGK
+54 LGAMHYQNGR
-64 LGWVKAYIVGYIP
+64 LAWVKAYIVGYIP

-98 TNMVVSVGPDDKN
+98 TNMVVSVSPDDKN

-117 VQLPSGA
+117 VQLPAGE

-198 EVPNEMPDVWT
+198 EVPNEMPEVWT

-262 ITLWAKEAGSENW
+262 ITLWVKEAGSENW
-275 SELDMPNKEVT
+275 SELDIPNKEVA

-356 VATAISKYNAS
+356 VATAISKYNSS
-367 KPLANTWVKGYIVG
+367 KPLADTWVKGYVVG
-381 YVSEITIDSSILN
+381 YVNGMSIDGSILN
-394 DLSSIT
+394 DLSGIT
-400 DKNKT
+400 DDNKT

-431 RNALNLKDNPSNLGK
+431 RNGLNLKDNPSNLGK

-456 YFGTA
+456 YFGTY

-471 DGQGSGGT
+471 DGQSSGGT
-479 EEPGGDAILEESFDN
+479 EDGEKTTFTKVTEISEGTYVFAALSDGVYKIAQNIETSKTYGYLYVNDVTSDGN
-494 TFGNFTPV
+494 TISTV
-502 SVLGEQTWKTDKY
+502 SKG
-515 NDNPGYVKM
+515 
-524 SAYSNGTSVANEDW
+524 
-538 LVSPAVDLSKERTL
+538 L
-552 TFDHAMGPKNQDLS
+552 TFTIKSTADGYTIQDESARYLIMTGTYNSFNLTENPTEGQYWDITS
-566 NAADQYTV
+566 NADGTF
-574 WVSTDYSGDVT
+574 T
-585 TATWTQVNIT
+585 
-595 YPATSGWDFETVTTK
+595 
-610 LPAVGAKAY
+610 
-619 IAFKYKNADNANTI
+619 
-633 TWEIKNLSVK
+633 IKNKATNKWIQYSKDYTSFGSYSDSRGVNPILFKK

>member
-178 KAIFSET
+178 EAIFSET
-185 FASGQGEFTINNV
+185 FASNQGEFTVKNV
-198 EVPNEMPDVWT
+198 NVPTEMGAEVWT
-209 WQSSYKCMVAT
+209 WDSYKYMKAT
-220 SFSTSGYINYP
+220 SFVNYTDYAA
-231 SESWLISPEIDLTKA
+231 ESWLISPEIDLSNAT
-246 ENATLSFDR
+246 NATLTFEYVAR
-255 VLYKVNN
+255 YFTNLPEN
-262 ITLWAKEAGSENW
+262 ITLWITESSAENW
-275 SELDMPNKEVT
+275 QQLTIPNHVLQDA
-286 TSWTFQKSGDINLNS
+286 WTPFAKSGDIDLNA
-301 YKGKKIQI
+301 YKGKKVKIG
-309 AFKYLATDQAGTFEL
+309 FKYACTEKAGTYEL

-356 VATAISKYNAS
+356 VATAISKYNSS
-367 KPLANTWVKGYIVG
+367 KPLANTWVKGYVVG
-381 YVSEITIDSSILN
+381 YVNGMSIDGSILN
-394 DLSSIT
+394 DLSGIT
-400 DKNKT
+400 DDNKT

-431 RNALNLKDNPSNLGK
+431 RNSLNLKDNPENLGK
-446 EVIVKGSLEK
+446 ELIVKGSLEK

-479 EEPGGDAILEESFDN
+479 EEPGGDAILEESFNN
-494 TFGNFTPV
+494 TFGSFTPV
-502 SVLGEQTWKTDKY
+502 SVSGAQEWKADSY
-515 NDNPGYVKM
+515 GYVKM
-524 SAYSNGTSVANEDW
+524 SAYSGGKSLENEDW

-595 YPATSGWDFETVTTK
+595 YPAVSGWDFETVTTK

>member
-178 KAIFSET
+178 EAIFSET
-185 FASGQGEFTINNV
+185 FASNQGEFTVKNV
-198 EVPNEMPDVWT
+198 NVPAEMGAEVWT
-209 WQSSYKCMVAT
+209 WDSYKYMKAT
-220 SFSTSGYINYP
+220 SFVNYTDYAA
-231 SESWLISPEIDLTKA
+231 ESWLISPEIDLSNAT
-246 ENATLSFDR
+246 NATLTFEYVAR
-255 VLYKVNN
+255 YFTNLPEN
-262 ITLWAKEAGSENW
+262 ITLWITESSAENW
-275 SELDMPNKEVT
+275 QQLTIPNHVLQDA
-286 TSWTFQKSGDINLNS
+286 WTPFAKSGDIDLNA
-301 YKGKKIQI
+301 YKGKKVKIG
-309 AFKYLATDQAGTFEL
+309 FKYACTEKAGTYEL

-356 VATAISKYNAS
+356 VATAISKYNSS
-367 KPLANTWVKGYIVG
+367 KPLADTWVKGYVVG
-381 YVSEITIDSSILN
+381 YVNGMSIDGSILN

-400 DKNKT
+400 DDNKT

-431 RNALNLKDNPSNLGK
+431 RNGLNLKDNPSNLGK

-456 YFGTA
+456 YFGTY

-471 DGQGSGGT
+471 DGQSSGGT
-479 EEPGGDAILEESFDN
+479 EDGEKTTFTKVTEISEGTYVFAALSDGVYKIAQNIETSKTYGYLYVNDVTSDGN
-494 TFGNFTPV
+494 TISTV
-502 SVLGEQTWKTDKY
+502 SKG
-515 NDNPGYVKM
+515 
-524 SAYSNGTSVANEDW
+524 
-538 LVSPAVDLSKERTL
+538 L
-552 TFDHAMGPKNQDLS
+552 TFTINSTADGYTIQDESARYLIMTGTYNSFNLTENPTEGQYWDITS
-566 NAADQYTV
+566 NADGTF
-574 WVSTDYSGDVT
+574 T
-585 TATWTQVNIT
+585 
-595 YPATSGWDFETVTTK
+595 
-610 LPAVGAKAY
+610 
-619 IAFKYKNADNANTI
+619 
-633 TWEIKNLSVK
+633 IKNKATNKWIQYSKDYTSFGSYSDSRGVNPILFKK

>member
-18 FTFNACSD
+18 FSFNACSD
-26 VPAPYDIPGTGGNT
+26 VPAPYDIPGTGDNS
-40 SIYGEGTMQNPYTV
+40 SIYGEGTMQNPYSV

-98 TNMVVSVGPDDKN
+98 TNMVVSVSPDDKN

-117 VQLPSGA
+117 VQLPAGE

-185 FASGQGEFTINNV
+185 FASGQGEFTVKNV
-198 EVPNEMPDVWT
+198 TVPAEMGAEVWT
-209 WQSSYKCMVAT
+209 WDSYKYMKAT
-220 SFSTSGYINYP
+220 SFVNYTDYAA
-231 SESWLISPEIDLTKA
+231 ESWLISPEVDLSNAT
-246 ENATLSFDR
+246 NATLTFEYVAR
-255 VLYKVNN
+255 YFTNLPEN
-262 ITLWAKEAGSENW
+262 ITLWITESNVENW
-275 SELDMPNKEVT
+275 QQLTIPNHVLQDA
-286 TSWTFQKSGDINLNS
+286 WTPFAKSGDIDLNA
-301 YKGKKIQI
+301 YKGKKVKIG
-309 AFKYLATDQAGTFEL
+309 FKYNCTEKAGTYEL
-324 KNISIEDRVAGET
+324 KNISIEDRAAGET
-337 PEEPVNPGDNES
+337 PEEPETPTENES

-367 KPLANTWVKGYIVG
+367 KPLADTWVKGYIVG
-381 YVSEITIDSSILN
+381 YVNGMSIDGSILN
-394 DLSSIT
+394 DLSGIT
-400 DKNKT
+400 DDNKT
-405 NLLISDNKNETD
+405 NLLIADSKTETD

-431 RNALNLKDNPSNLGK
+431 RNGLNLKDNPSNLGK

-456 YFGTA
+456 YFGTY

-471 DGQGSGGT
+471 DGQSSGGT
-479 EEPGGDAILEESFDN
+479 EEGEKTTFTKVTEISEGTYVFAALSDGAYKIAQNIESSKNYGYLYVNDVTSDGN
-494 TFGNFTPV
+494 TISTV
-502 SVLGEQTWKTDKY
+502 SKG
-515 NDNPGYVKM
+515 
-524 SAYSNGTSVANEDW
+524 
-538 LVSPAVDLSKERTL
+538 L
-552 TFDHAMGPKNQDLS
+552 TFIIKSTADGYTIQDESARYLIMTGTYNS
-566 NAADQYTV
+566 FNLTENPTEGQY
-574 WVSTDYSGDVT
+574 WD
-585 TATWTQVNIT
+585 IT
-595 YPATSGWDFETVTTK
+595 G
-610 LPAVGAKAY
+610 
-619 IAFKYKNADNANTI
+619 NADGTF
-633 TWEIKNLSVK
+633 TIKNKATNKWIQYSKDYTSFGSYPDSRGVNPILFKK